1 MRIDRG
7 SARLGR
13 IAYVRGERLKVA
25 SRRLA
30 VIPDC
35 QDGPKCGGLPTKI
48 ALPRFSAEFPV
59 GLRCGQFAGNHANGP
74 AAARLEGATRSIDG
88 R

>member
-1 MRIDRG
+1 
-7 SARLGR
+7 
-13 IAYVRGERLKVA
+13 LKVA

-74 AAARLEGATRSIDG
+74 SGGKIGGGYPEH
-88 R
+88 